1 VSWERSGRG
10 ARAAAA
16 VLLTAAAAAALTAS
30 APAVLAAGTVLFNQP
45 FNDNTVDGP
54 AGAVSLPAGANTAC
68 LTAAGNSVSN
78 PLASCPAPSD
88 ANGSGKLRL
97 TANTAGKKGAIFAS
111 TSVPTSQGL
120 DATFNTYQY
129 GSVAPNAAD
138 GMAFVLAAVN
148 PASPAT
154 PTATGPTGGSLGYS
168 AFASASG
175 LTNGYMAVG
184 LDPFGN
190 FSNGKSGFEGS
201 GCADPPNITNRMPGQ
216 VVVRGPGNGT
226 VGYCALN
233 SSAAT
238 ASSPSLTLAAV
249 ARAASVVPVEVV
261 INPTTVPLTTPSGV
275 TAAAGGYAVRFT
287 PIGGSA
293 QTLTGALP
301 TVPSGLYPST
311 WLNASGI
318 PRQLAFGWVA
328 STGSVTNFHELDNV
342 VVNSLSPVPQ
352 LAVSQTSY
360 ANALTVG
367 SPVTYTVT
375 ATASGVTEN
384 QPVTITQTLPSGVVP
399 LVASGTGWTCTPPSG
414 QQISCTSAASPFTTG
429 TITVNAVITSSSVTT
444 ALITGGTSAVASSAD
459 GGPAASTSAPAGTP
473 PSAPVV
479 TGISPANGAAGG
491 GAAVV
496 VTGTNLGGATAIEI
510 GTTAQ
515 FAAGTPAA
523 LRLCAAAAPGCFTVT
538 SSTRLDISA
547 MPAHTAAGV
556 QVRVVSLGIGGSIAY
571 TYNAGPAL
579 LPQPPPGGEV
589 GVSYS
594 DQLVVTGGTSPFTW
608 TVSAGS
614 LPPGITLSSAGGL
627 LSGTPTAAGTF
638 SFTVKVT
645 DSASLSATADL
656 TLTVIPAPSL
666 SNPPPPQGWTNT
678 VYSDTLTVSGG
689 QAPYAWTV
697 SSGSLPAG
705 ISLSADGVL
714 TGTPTATG
722 TFAFTVQVTDA
733 NGQSA
738 TQNLSVAVAQG
749 VTATF
754 APPPSATLAT
764 PYSFTLTATG
774 GTTPY
779 TWSVNAGSLPPGIT
793 LSSGGVLSGTPT
805 LPGSFPFT
813 VNVIDANNGIAT
825 TPITLTVAAGVLR
838 MTAPSAAA
846 LPDVAPG
853 GTTSAKLGTVT
864 VTDGRGLTGATWT
877 ATVSATAPGTGT
889 RTPAQTI
896 PLGAVTYW
904 SGPATATAG
913 TGTFTPGQA
922 TASLAVN
929 LTAVRTAF
937 TLAGGSVAN
946 SASWTPT
953 VSVAVPATAVG
964 GAYVSTIT
972 QSVS

>member
-1 VSWERSGRG
+1 MSWARSGRG

-16 VLLTAAAAAALTAS
+16 VLLTAAASAAVAAS
-30 APAVLAAGTVLFNQP
+30 APAVLAAGTVLFSQP
-45 FNDNTVDGP
+45 FHDNTVDGP
-54 AGAVSLPAGANTAC
+54 AGSVSLPSGTNFAC
-68 LTAAGNSVSN
+68 LTAAGNPASN
-78 PLASCPAPSD
+78 PLATCPSSTDP
-88 ANGSGKLRL
+88 NGSGKLRL
-97 TANTAGKKGAIFAS
+97 TPNTAGTKGAVFAS

-138 GMAFVLAAVN
+138 GLAFVLAAVN
-148 PASPAT
+148 PANPAT

-168 AFASASG
+168 AFSTASG
-175 LTNGYMAVG
+175 LSNGYLAVG
-184 LDPFGN
+184 LDAFGN

-201 GCADPPNITNRMPGQ
+201 GCSDPANIATRMPGQ

-238 ASSPSLTLAAV
+238 ATSPSLTLAAV
-249 ARAASVVPVEVV
+249 TRAASVVPVEVV
-261 INPTTVPLTTPSGV
+261 INPTSVPLTTPSGV

-293 QTLTGALP
+293 QTLAGALP
-301 TVPSGLYPST
+301 TVPSGLYPSS

-328 STGSVTNFHELDNV
+328 STGAVTNFHELDNV

-352 LAVSQTSY
+352 LAVAQTSY

-375 ATASGVTEN
+375 ATASGATEN

-399 LVASGTGWTCTPPSG
+399 LVASGPGWTCAAPSG
-414 QQISCTSAASPFTTG
+414 QQISCTSTSSPFTSG
-429 TITVNAVITSSSVTT
+429 SITVNGVITSSSVTS
-444 ALITGGTSAVASSAD
+444 ALITGGTSALAGSAD
-459 GGPAASTSAPAGTP
+459 AAPATTSSAPAGTV

-491 GAAVV
+491 GGAVA

-510 GTTAQ
+510 GTTAE

-547 MPAHTAAGV
+547 MPAHTAAAV
-556 QVRVVSLGIGGSIAY
+556 QVRVVSLGIGSSIAY
-571 TYNAGPAL
+571 TYNSGPAL
-579 LPQPPPGGEV
+579 LPQPPPAGEV
-589 GVSYS
+589 GASYS

-614 LPPGITLSSAGGL
+614 LPPGITLGSSTGL
-627 LSGTPTAAGTF
+627 LSGTPTAAGTS

-656 TLTVIPAPSL
+656 TLTVVPAPSL

-678 VYSDTLTVSGG
+678 VYTDTLTVTGG

-714 TGTPTATG
+714 TGQPTATG
-722 TFAFTVQVTDA
+722 TFAFTVKVTDA
-733 NGQSA
+733 KAQSA
-738 TQNLSVAVAQG
+738 TQPLSITVAQG

-754 APPPSATLAT
+754 APPPAASLAA
-764 PYSFTLTATG
+764 PYSYQLTATG

-793 LSSGGVLSGTPT
+793 LSSDGLLSGTPT
-805 LPGSFPFT
+805 AVGSFTFT
-813 VNVIDANNGIAT
+813 VNVIDANKGIAT
-825 TPITLTVAAGVLR
+825 TSITLTVGAGLLR
-838 MTAPSAAA
+838 ITAPAAVA
-846 LPDVAPG
+846 LPSTTPG
-853 GTTSAKLGTVT
+853 GTTSEI
-864 VTDGRGLTGATWT
+864 GRAH
-877 ATVSATAPGTGT
+877 V
-889 RTPAQTI
+889 
-896 PLGAVTYW
+896 
-904 SGPATATAG
+904 
-913 TGTFTPGQA
+913 
-922 TASLAVN
+922 
-929 LTAVRTAF
+929 
-937 TLAGGSVAN
+937 
-946 SASWTPT
+946 
-953 VSVAVPATAVG
+953 
-964 GAYVSTIT
+964 
-972 QSVS
+972 